1 MKNNYLFLLF
11 LGLVLFVFDGR
22 AQVNLGV
29 TAGGTSEICQA
40 GTAVTLNCTYV
51 NAFNTNG
58 YTVSS
63 IPPNSPFST
72 NPPFSTSL
80 VTDDTWSQVIDLKG
94 AGTTPF
100 NFCFFGNT
108 YSKCLLNTNG
118 VISFSIGSGPFAVP
132 GGVYTP
138 GSGAGY
144 TLSQPIP
151 FNPGASNAP
160 YLNAIHG
167 VFQDTDPSNSPI
179 PATNINY
186 YVDGTYPNRAFIFS
200 MNEVPNFSCSTVRQ
214 SSQIVMYEGTNIIDV
229 YVIKRNNTCS
239 WQGGRAVLGIQ
250 NNAGSVGF
258 TPPGR
263 NTGSW
268 AVPATSP
275 EAWRFTPTA
284 GAPVPVT
291 FVWKDPLG
299 NIVGTGQSPTV
310 YPTAT
315 TTYTVEATYTICG
328 LNYTVS
334 DDVTVTITDIQ
345 TGTPSNITD
354 SDCDNFF
361 DLTQNTPT
369 VMASLN
375 PSQYVISYHT
385 TEASANG
392 LNDAEIPA
400 GMLSNYFSLGQPIW
414 VAVEDFFS
422 SFACRKV
429 QLFNLI
435 PCGATPSVT
444 VNSPEV
450 CQGTSATVTAT
461 PLIPGTYTYTWT
473 VPAGF
478 PDPGSVPSFSTTVA
492 GTYSVI
498 ITDTVSGLSSSSAS
512 GVVTINPLPTVTVDS
527 PTVCAGNNA
536 TITATPGSA
545 GAYVYS
551 WTVPSGATDPG
562 NTPSFSTATAGTYS
576 VIITDTGTN
585 CSSASASGIV
595 TINALPTISG
605 TLSACQ
611 NATSQLTGSGTP
623 ATSNPWT
630 SSTTAV
636 ATVDASG
643 LVTAV
648 SAGTTTITY
657 TDNNGCFITATFTVN
672 PLPTISGVLSAC
684 QNATSLL
691 TATGTPAAANAWT
704 SSNTGVATINAAT
717 GLVTGVSA
725 GTTTITYTDVNGC
738 SRAVV
743 FTVNALPTVSG
754 PNVICVNGTT
764 SLTGT
769 GTPAAVNAWT
779 SSNTAVATV
788 NGSGVVTGVSAG
800 AATITFTDVNG
811 CANTIN
817 VTVNALPTISG
828 TLSGCI
834 GTTTQ
839 LTGSGTP
846 AALNPWTSSNAA
858 VATVNASGLVTFTG
872 AGSSVITYTDING
885 CSATATVTT
894 TPSGSLLNLYCGPY
908 NNNPTYPN
916 AIYMDWSNI
925 VDSSGNT
932 IVMTFN
938 YSYSINGG
946 PTITGS
952 QVSPSSLYVVTN
964 GLPIT
969 FTVSAVGPVCVQ
981 TETVTCSCPTPNVT
995 GTLSACVGSTT
1006 LLTGAGTPHPVNP
1019 WVSSNT
1025 AVATVNASG
1034 LVTGVSV
1041 GTANITYTN
1050 DDGCFRTVT
1059 VTINALP
1066 TISGI
1071 NVICANGST
1080 TLTGTGTPAATNAWT
1095 SSNTAVAT
1103 VNGSGVV
1110 SGVSAGT
1117 TTITYTNNL
1126 GCTATVVVTVNA
1138 LPTISGTLSACPAGT
1153 STLTGSATPAATNA
1167 WTSSNTAVA
1176 TINATTGVVT
1186 GVASGTTTI
1195 TYTNAN
1201 GCSITAVFTV
1211 NTLPTIS
1218 GTLSACIN
1226 GTSLLSG
1233 TGTPAAVNAWT
1244 SSNTAVATIN
1254 AATGLVTGISAGTT
1268 TITYTNTNGC
1278 SGSVTFTVNALPTV
1292 SGPNAICINGTT
1304 QLSGTGTPAATNA
1317 WSSSN
1322 TAIATVNGSGLVTGV
1337 SAGIATITFTDANGC
1352 SNTRA
1357 VTVNALPTI
1366 SGTLSACIGATR
1378 QLTGSPS
1385 PAAANAW
1392 TSSNTAVATISAAG
1406 LVTGVSAGTTT
1417 ITYTNNNG
1425 CQITAVFTVNASPTI
1440 SGTLSAC
1447 VGGTTQLSGS
1457 GTPAAANAW
1466 TSSNTA
1472 VATVNAT
1479 GLVTGVAVGATT
1491 ITFTDA
1497 NGCSGTAILNV
1508 LPTPTATIAITGP
1521 STICSGTTA
1530 NITITGT
1537 PNTTVNYT
1545 VNGASSSVNLPA
1557 SGTVTFATAS
1567 LSVQTTYQLVSV
1579 STGSGCTG
1587 TLSQSV
1593 VVNIAPQPTALI
1605 SGTTTI
1611 CNNSSTTITFSGTPG
1626 ATVEYTVNGGGI
1638 QTVVIGAGGSTPVN
1652 TGALNADTTYALV
1665 NVIAGTA
1672 PNCTQSLSGSA
1683 IVTVVQ
1689 TPTVTAPATVSLC
1702 SGLSTG
1708 IQLTGTVPNTTFTWT
1723 YTQTGGVTGASNGS
1737 GNIISQV
1744 LTAGTTTGTVTYT
1757 ITPSVGSCV
1766 GTPTTVTVTVTP
1778 IPVVNTNP
1786 LAQSICSGETTNIL
1800 LSSNN
1805 AATTFS
1811 WNVVQTG
1818 GVTGG
1823 TSGTGNVIADVLV
1836 ASGNTVGQLVYA
1848 ITPMNN
1854 GCQGITKTVTVSVY
1868 PKPIVTA
1875 TPPSETICS
1884 GTNTNIVLSSNVAG
1898 TTFSWTVV
1906 PNGVF
1911 GAASGNGA
1919 LINQTLSITGS
1930 TPRTAIYTI
1939 TPVVNGCVGDPI
1951 TVPVT
1956 VNPTPEVFGSPGTTV
1971 ICSGAN
1977 AEFSLTP
1984 NIPGTTFTWTVNQQG
1999 VSGAFDGSGN
2009 GNPQTVS
2016 QQLQTTGNAIGT
2028 VTYTVTPSAN
2038 GCNGT
2043 PITITF
2049 TVHPLPTADIPDG
2062 MVCIDAGTGSLIYG
2076 YPMNTGLSE
2085 ATHDFQ
2091 WYFGTDLTTVI
2102 GTGSSYTATQAG
2114 QYTVSIVSTITP
2126 GCSNVLII
2134 DVVESNPA
2142 QSATAYVSN
2151 YFEDSQSITVS
2162 VVGNG
2167 SYQYSLD
2174 GGPFQTS
2181 NVFPNVLPGEH
2192 TVTVQDINGCTDI
2205 VITNILTIGYPHF
2218 FTPNGDGYNDTWNI
2232 WSLEGIQPNAEIHIY
2247 DRYGKLI
2254 KQMVPAGTGW
2264 DGTYNGQLLPSTDYW
2279 FTVKYL
2285 ENGVEKLF
2293 KAHFSMKR

>member
-11 LGLVLFVFDGR
+11 LGLVLFVFDGK

-51 NAFNTNG
+51 NAYNTNG

-63 IPPNSPFST
+63 IPPNSSFST

-80 VTDDTWSQVIDLKG
+80 ITDDTWSQVIDLKG
-94 AGTTPF
+94 AGATPF

-118 VISFSIGSGPFAVP
+118 VISFSIGSGPFAVT
-132 GGVYTP
+132 GGVYNP

-284 GAPVPVT
+284 ATPVPVS

-354 SDCDNFF
+354 TDCDTFF
-361 DLTQNTPT
+361 DLTQNTAT
-369 VMASLN
+369 VMASLDT
-375 PSQYVISYHT
+375 SQYVISYHT

-392 LNDAEIPA
+392 LNNAEIPA
-400 GMLSNYFSLGQPIW
+400 GMLSNFFSLGQPIW

-429 QLFNLI
+429 QRFNLI
-435 PCGATPSVT
+435 PCGAVPSVT

-473 VPAGF
+473 VPSGF
-478 PDPGSVPSFSTTVA
+478 TDPGSVPSFSTTVA

-512 GVVTINPLPTVTVDS
+512 GVVTINPLPTVTVDN

-545 GAYVYS
+545 GSYVYS
-551 WTVPSGATDPG
+551 WTVPAGATDPG

-576 VIITDTGTN
+576 VIITDTATN
-585 CSSASASGIV
+585 CSSASASGTV
-595 TINALPTISG
+595 TFNALPTISG
-605 TLSACQ
+605 TLSAC
-611 NATSQLTGSGTP
+611 
-623 ATSNPWT
+623 
-630 SSTTAV
+630 
-636 ATVDASG
+636 
-643 LVTAV
+643 
-648 SAGTTTITY
+648 I
-657 TDNNGCFITATFTVN
+657 NG
-672 PLPTISGVLSAC
+672 
-684 QNATSLL
+684 TSLL
-691 TATGTPAAANAWT
+691 SGTGTPAAANAWT
-704 SSNTGVATINAAT
+704 SSNTAVATVNAAT
-717 GLVTGVSA
+717 GLVTGISA

-738 SRAVV
+738 SRGAV

-764 SLTGT
+764 TLTGT

-788 NGSGVVTGVSAG
+788 NASTGLVTGVSAG
-800 AATITFTDVNG
+800 VATITFTDVNG
-811 CANTIN
+811 CSNTIS

-828 TLSGCI
+828 TLSACI
-834 GTTTQ
+834 GATTQ

-846 AALNPWTSSNAA
+846 AAVNPWTSSNAA
-858 VATVNASGLVTFTG
+858 VATVSTTGLVTFTG
-872 AGSSVITYTDING
+872 AGTSVITYTNSNG
-885 CSATATVTT
+885 CSATATVTA
-894 TPSGSLLNLYCGPY
+894 TPSGSSLNLYCGPY

-952 QVSPSSLYVVTN
+952 QVSPSSIYIVTN

-969 FTVSAVGPVCVQ
+969 FTLSAVGPVCVQ

-995 GTLSACVGSTT
+995 GTLSACIGSTT

-1034 LVTGVSV
+1034 LVTGVSA

-1066 TISGI
+1066 TISGT
-1071 NVICANGST
+1071 NVICVNRTT
-1080 TLTGTGTPAATNAWT
+1080 TLTGTGTPASTNPWT

-1103 VNGSGVV
+1103 VNASGVV

-1138 LPTISGTLSACPAGT
+1138 LPTISGTLSACPGGT
-1153 STLTGSATPAATNA
+1153 STLTGSGTPAAANA
-1167 WTSSNTAVA
+1167 WTSSNTTVA
-1176 TINATTGVVT
+1176 TINAATGVVT

-1195 TYTNAN
+1195 TYTNSN

-1211 NTLPTIS
+1211 NTIPVIS

-1226 GTSLLSG
+1226 GSTTLTG

-1244 SSNTAVATIN
+1244 SSNTAVATVN
-1254 AATGLVTGISAGTT
+1254 ASTGLVTGISAGTT

-1278 SGSVTFTVNALPTV
+1278 TGSVTFTVNALPTV

-1304 QLSGTGTPAATNA
+1304 QLLGTGTPAATNA

-1366 SGTLSACIGATR
+1366 GGTLSACIGATR
-1378 QLTGSPS
+1378 QLNGSAS
-1385 PAAANAW
+1385 PAAVNAW
-1392 TSSNTAVATISAAG
+1392 TSSNTAVATISATG
-1406 LVTGVSAGTTT
+1406 LVTGVAAGTTT

-1425 CQITAVFTVNASPTI
+1425 CQVTALFTVNPSPTI

-1457 GTPAAANAW
+1457 GTPAATNAW

-1491 ITFTDA
+1491 ITFTDS
-1497 NGCSGTAILNV
+1497 NGCSGTAVLNV
-1508 LPTPTATIAITGP
+1508 LPTPTATISISGL

-1530 NITITGT
+1530 NITVSGT

-1545 VNGASSSVNLPA
+1545 VNGAASTVNLPTT
-1557 SGTVTFATAS
+1557 GTVTFVTAN

-1579 STGSGCTG
+1579 TNGSGCTG

-1593 VVNIAPQPTALI
+1593 VVNIAPQPTATIL
-1605 SGTTTI
+1605 GTTTI

-1626 ATVEYTVNGGGI
+1626 ATVEYTINGGGI
-1638 QTVVIGAGGSTPVN
+1638 QTVVIGVGGSTPVN
-1652 TGALNADTTYALV
+1652 TGALTADTTYALV
-1665 NVIAGTA
+1665 NVIGGTP
-1672 PNCTQSLSGSA
+1672 PNCTQSVTGSA

-1708 IQLTGTVPNTTFTWT
+1708 IVLTGTVPNTTFTWT

-1744 LTAGTTTGTVTYT
+1744 LTAGAATGTVTYT
-1757 ITPSVGSCV
+1757 ITPSVGTCV
-1766 GTPTTVTVTVTP
+1766 GTPITVTVTVTP

-1800 LSSNN
+1800 LSSTD

-1811 WNVVQTG
+1811 WNVVQSG

-1823 TSGTGNVIADVLV
+1823 TSGTGSVIADVLF
-1836 ASGNTVGQLVYA
+1836 ASGNTIGQLSYA

-1854 GCQGITKTVTVSVY
+1854 GCQGITKTVTVTVY

-1875 TPPSETICS
+1875 NPPSDTICS
-1884 GTNTNIVLSSNVAG
+1884 GSNTNIVLSSSVAG

-1911 GAASGNGA
+1911 GAASGSGA
-1919 LINQTLSITGS
+1919 VINQTLSITGS

-1951 TVPVT
+1951 TVPIT
-1956 VNPTPEVFGSPGTTV
+1956 VNPIPEVFGSPGTTV

-2028 VTYTVTPSAN
+2028 VTYTITPSAA

-2043 PITITF
+2043 PITIMF
-2049 TVHPLPTADIPDG
+2049 TVHPLPTATIPDG
-2062 MVCIDAGTGSLIYG
+2062 MICVDAGTGSLIYG

-2114 QYTVSIVSTITP
+2114 QYTVSIASTVTP

-2134 DVVESNPA
+2134 DVAESNPA

-2167 SYQYSLD
+2167 SYLYSLD

-2181 NVFPNVLPGEH
+2181 NVFPNVLPGVH
-2192 TVTVQDINGCTDI
+2192 TVTVKDMNGCTDI
-2205 VITNILTIGYPHF
+2205 VITDILTIGYPRF

-2232 WSLEGIQPNAEIHIY
+2232 WSLEGVQPNAEIHIY

-2254 KQMVPAGTGW
+2254 KQIVPAGTGW